1 MKKSLITAIVCI
13 SAVASAQV
21 AFSAK
26 ANLLF
31 PTNDG
36 TWKSIRQTATNAYSE
51 GGKNSAGFNVG
62 LSAKVNLPFSLF
74 LMPEVFYTS
83 FKNEYRDSA
92 TNTELTAH
100 SDRIDVPVLV
110 GYNVW
115 GDTIGAFI
123 GPVGSFNLSKNGQFN
138 DFKENAKSEFTVGM
152 QVGAQAQL
160 GKFLANARYEG
171 ALSKD
176 QRTFV
181 NNVAGASTSEI
192 RYDSRPSMFIVGVG
206 YKF

>member
-1 MKKSLITAIVCI
+1 MKKTFIAAAVSLSVA
-13 SAVASAQV
+13 ASAQV

-36 TWKSIRQTATNAYSE
+36 AWKSIRKTATNAYSE
-51 GGKNSAGFNVG
+51 GGKNNAGFNVG
-62 LSAKVNLPFSLF
+62 VSAKVNLPFSLF
-74 LMPEVFYTS
+74 LMPELYYTS
-83 FKNEYRDSA
+83 FKNEYTDAA
-92 TNTELTAH
+92 TNTKLTAN
-100 SDRIDVPVLV
+100 SNRIDVPVLV
-110 GYNVW
+110 GYNIW

-123 GPVGSFNLSKNGQFN
+123 GPVGSYNLSNDNQFN
-138 DFKENAKSEFTVGM
+138 DFKENAESDFTVGM

-160 GKFLANARYEG
+160 GTFLANARYEG